1 MRRPERERLRDVVVV
16 MVFPSSVQVRV
27 GIGQPPTLSGTFRV
41 CPAPTGMFSV
51 TLVLRVAGS
60 RVRERENQ

>member
-16 MVFPSSVQVRV
+16 MVFPLSVQVSV

-41 CPAPTGMFSV
+41 CPAPTGISV

-60 RVRERENQ
+60 RMK